1 GGLLLGTG
9 PLQHRGDGSRSFAVE
24 LQVLSPCERLDIGV
38 TAKAPHEHWGSGNL
52 ARRARPQVAFAED
65 LLSCWIVE
73 SSGLL
78 VGSHAGLRI
87 RDERWNARSLL
98 AGDLL
103 RLTVTEAGEIVLDV
117 NGNPRAQ
124 WRAQIP
130 TETPIFPVVDLFE
143 GAPVI
148 RLCIPSV
155 QVLMLRQ
162 LVEDIPEP
170 EEESRS
176 SIHVE
181 HGSGIDEWFS
191 SFRAQVDIDRLRIH
205 HYNYDQYLN
214 GDHHQHY
221 EVLLA
226 TLVLTAAF
234 ILVVPAEEAFKRALL
249 DGNREKIL
257 VLANAELL
265 KEHGALELALIMR
278 PQDHK
283 VPPTNVAGLMQLAKR
298 TARNTAPWLRGLM
311 ELASWWFVLETSAT
325 MSSIGGEQGDH
336 VEMLL
341 QKSWDEQRTAS
352 TTAGDRSYREQADT
366 ASDAC
371 PNNPGPAEA
380 DCCRSSPWPNFI
392 SLTLVFG

>member
-1 GGLLLGTG
+1 MREDPKELTTPVQRILKLQLSSLRDQMLSVSVLTWHGKYFQWWQIACQEGHDITFQEVHFRDLARTGWCRALSLLSSIDRARSVRLASFASGALRRDAATALSEACRDRCPEVVVLPCSFCEAHHGEKIDLPTPRCLRAARQTSERKGGGLLLGTG

-65 LLSCWIVE
+65 LLSSWIVE

-148 RLCIPSV
+148 RLCP
-155 QVLMLRQ
+155 
-162 LVEDIPEP
+162 
-170 EEESRS
+170 
-176 SIHVE
+176 
-181 HGSGIDEWFS
+181 
-191 SFRAQVDIDRLRIH
+191 
-205 HYNYDQYLN
+205 
-214 GDHHQHY
+214 
-221 EVLLA
+221 
-226 TLVLTAAF
+226 
-234 ILVVPAEEAFKRALL
+234 
-249 DGNREKIL
+249 
-257 VLANAELL
+257 
-265 KEHGALELALIMR
+265 
-278 PQDHK
+278 
-283 VPPTNVAGLMQLAKR
+283 
-298 TARNTAPWLRGLM
+298 
-311 ELASWWFVLETSAT
+311 
-325 MSSIGGEQGDH
+325 
-336 VEMLL
+336 
-341 QKSWDEQRTAS
+341 
-352 TTAGDRSYREQADT
+352 
-366 ASDAC
+366 
-371 PNNPGPAEA
+371 
-380 DCCRSSPWPNFI
+380 
-392 SLTLVFG
+392 